1 MQIHLSHFIDG
12 IGLKLVP
19 TNPTR
24 FLSFIEKYD
33 EKYIANYLVG
43 SAAIKH
49 LDCHLAIKHRLQT
62 MCLLAVKAI

>member
-49 LDCHLAIKHRLQT
+49 LDCHLAI
-62 MCLLAVKAI
+62 